1 VPVGGLGG
9 CASGGAVALQSAEI
23 IRVAEFHTQLL
34 KDCPVALLAL
44 GPERLREVAL
54 EVSSG

>member
-1 VPVGGLGG
+1 MVYYVVCHCTAYRMVVTSRVP
-9 CASGGAVALQSAEI
+9 
-23 IRVAEFHTQLL
+23 HTQLL
-34 KDCPVALLAL
+34 KDRPVALLTL